1 MILSLCF
8 VHIMPDAFSSME
20 GLSNYPVAGLL
31 ILAGLLL
38 ILISERVGV
47 ELLMQK
53 QSSALESTVVVCCH
67 SQAHHGRIS
76 NHSSVAHIHRRHAYT
91 FHSLNNSVS
100 GTGHACLRH
109 SHVSKYD
116 EHHISDS
123 RTQNCV
129 GTPCCH
135 AADDLSYFPQSTTAL
150 EQVAGTTRD
159 VDATVTAAL
168 GDEETPEEFEHLIPS
183 TNAHVHDSRET
194 HSSVLGAEHGHLDS
208 RRTVRC

>member
-76 NHSSVAHIHRRHAYT
+76 HHSSVAHIHRRHAYT
-91 FHSLNNSVS
+91 FHGETISYPVQ
-100 GTGHACLRH
+100 GT
-109 SHVSKYD
+109 HVCGT
-116 EHHISDS
+116 
-123 RTQNCV
+123 RTYQSM
-129 GTPCCH
+129 T
-135 AADDLSYFPQSTTAL
+135 STTSATQGHKTAL
-150 EQVAGTTRD
+150 ARRAATPRTSCRTFRRATLPLNRWQAFQGT
-159 VDATVTAAL
+159 
-168 GDEETPEEFEHLIPS
+168 
-183 TNAHVHDSRET
+183 
-194 HSSVLGAEHGHLDS
+194 
-208 RRTVRC
+208 